1 MNFTMEELIML
12 YASVGCFHERAARQ
26 FADSLADKTEED
38 KTISPKE
45 FTETNEAIMKL
56 YDKLE
61 NEIKR
66 IAEENN

>member
-1 MNFTMEELIML
+1 MML

-45 FTETNEAIMKL
+45 FSETNEAIMKL